1 MKVLNLQCQL
11 EHSFEGWFSS
21 EQDFASQIESGAL
34 ICPLC
39 GDSRVHKL
47 LSAPRL
53 NLRSRDGAAE
63 SPQRGDD
70 TDTAVQAAW
79 MEMGRRVIANTDD
92 VGGQFAE
99 EARKIH
105 YGEVPVRGIRGKAT
119 AAETESLIDE
129 GVPVLPFLFPE
140 ALKRP
145 LQ

>member
-1 MKVLNLQCQL
+1 MKVLDLQCQQ
-11 EHSFEGWFSS
+11 EHRFEGWFSS

-34 ICPLC
+34 TCPLC

-53 NLRSRDGAAE
+53 NLGSTEGAAE
-63 SPQRGDD
+63 SLQTCDGI
-70 TDTAVQAAW
+70 DTAVQAAW

-105 YGEVPVRGIRGKAT
+105 YGEVPLRGIRGQAT

-129 GVPVLPFLFPE
+129 GVPVVPFLFPE